1 MYCGEQIELENL
13 FDKNLYDKDHIYP
26 RHFVK
31 DDSVQNNLVLS
42 HKECNGEKEDIFPIK
57 SSIRIAMRGMWN
69 YLREGGFITQEKY
82 NRLIRSEEFTDEE
95 LSNFIAR
102 QIVETGQGTK
112 IITNIL
118 KQTFKQT
125 DIVYVKPMNVTDFRH
140 KFELLKCREVNEFHH
155 AHDAYLNI
163 VVGNVYYTKF
173 TSNPMNFI
181 KDYKKNPEKYR
192 YHMDHMF
199 KYPVAR
205 NGKTAWITKGGESIK
220 MVRSAMNKNTPLVT
234 RMNYEKH
241 SRKKGGITDQ
251 NICSAKKAK
260 VNSYLPIKTTEER
273 LKNVERYG
281 GYGSITI
288 KYFFLVEHRKGKK
301 KIRTIEGY
309 PAYLNDSIENLE
321 EYCVKVLGYEMPEIK
336 LAKIKIK
343 SLFKINGFYY
353 YLNAKSG
360 NRIVWGNA
368 VQLKMGQEDVE
379 YIRKLSKVNEEY
391 ISEQITCEK
400 NVELYEKLVKKYS
413 EGVYSKRAHAVTESL
428 AKAKNKFEM
437 LSIKDQVRVLLEMVN
452 YSKDSVSKI
461 NLSKLGLSANAGECK
476 INKEIS
482 VFEECKLINQS
493 VTGLYEN
500 EIDLLT
506 V

>member
-1 MYCGEQIELENL
+1 M
-13 FDKNLYDKDHIYP
+13 
-26 RHFVK
+26 
-31 DDSVQNNLVLS
+31 
-42 HKECNGEKEDIFPIK
+42 
-57 SSIRIAMRGMWN
+57 
-69 YLREGGFITQEKY
+69 
-82 NRLIRSEEFTDEE
+82 
-95 LSNFIAR
+95 
-102 QIVETGQGTK
+102 
-112 IITNIL
+112 
-118 KQTFKQT
+118 
-125 DIVYVKPMNVTDFRH
+125 
-140 KFELLKCREVNEFHH
+140 
-155 AHDAYLNI
+155 
-163 VVGNVYYTKF
+163 
-173 TSNPMNFI
+173 
-181 KDYKKNPEKYR
+181 
-192 YHMDHMF
+192 
-199 KYPVAR
+199 
-205 NGKTAWITKGGESIK
+205 
-220 MVRSAMNKNTPLVT
+220 
-234 RMNYEKH
+234 
-241 SRKKGGITDQ
+241 
-251 NICSAKKAK
+251 
-260 VNSYLPIKTTEER
+260 
-273 LKNVERYG
+273 
-281 GYGSITI
+281 
-288 KYFFLVEHRKGKK
+288 KGKK

-500 EIDLLT
+500 ENDLLT